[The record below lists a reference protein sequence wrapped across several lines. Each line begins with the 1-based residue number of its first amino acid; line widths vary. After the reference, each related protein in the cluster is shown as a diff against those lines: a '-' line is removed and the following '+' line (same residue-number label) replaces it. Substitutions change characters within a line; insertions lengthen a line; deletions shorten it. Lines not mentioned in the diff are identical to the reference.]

1 MTTPF
6 KKGYDVNGAPEET
19 KEALDAKDKKDKAR
33 TSGIGGDPIYEPV
46 PKYIQTSTE
55 KVIKNSNNSWIV
67 LGRDRPKGR
76 FSGYGGA
83 GHTQCASIDIV
94 TGRKGTSEQWTD
106 PDFKRDSARIYIS
119 QKTDVDAN
127 FGLAPGLIGT
137 SAPINAETA
146 EGTTT
151 VPQPPISI
159 DKVIPRSAIAMKAD
173 GVRIIAREG
182 IKLVTGVD
190 ATNSQDGAVRSVA
203 GVNIIA
209 GNDDSD
215 MQPFVKGSNLVEA
228 LTRMVDHIDSLAGN
242 VDSFLTH
249 QMTYNKAI
257 ANHFH
262 HSPFWGQM
270 TTISPACQIS
280 GMKTMVDL
288 LSQTKRSI
296 VFLKTNLR
304 GFQATYLTQFG
315 EKYINSRFNYLN

>member
-1 MTTPF
+1 MVF
-6 KKGYDVNGAPEET
+6 KKAYDINGAPEEQ
-19 KEALDAKDKKDKAR
+19 KEAIDSRSQKDKAVS
-33 TSGIGGDPIYEPV
+33 SGIGGDPIYEPV
-46 PKYIQTSTE
+46 PKYIQTSSE
-55 KVIKNSNNSWIV
+55 KVIKNKNNAWIV
-67 LGRDRPKGR
+67 LGRDRPQGR

-94 TGRKGTSEQWTD
+94 TGRKGTAQDWTD
-106 PDFKRDSARIYIS
+106 PDFKRDAARIYVS

-127 FGLAPGLIGT
+127 FGLAAGLIGST
-137 SAPINAETA
+137 ISINASTNQ
-146 EGTTT
+146 GTNVVT
-151 VPQPPISI
+151 QPPASISR
-159 DKVIPRSAIAMKAD
+159 VVPRSTVAMKAD

-190 ATNSQDGAVRSVA
+190 SQNSQDGAVRSIA

-215 MQPFVKGSNLVEA
+215 MQPLVKGDNLTEA
-228 LTRMVDHIDSLAGN
+228 LSRMVDHIDSLAGN
-242 VDSFLTH
+242 LDTFLTH

-270 TTISPACQIS
+270 TTVSPACQIT
-280 GMKTMVDL
+280 GMKTMLDL

-304 GFQATYLTQFG
+304 GFQSTYLTQFG
-315 EKYINSRFNYLN
+315 EKYINSRFNFLN